1 MHKAFVR
8 SPNTHSTSTRVVA
21 SPTKICLSLF
31 LLSLC
36 MQYASVCKISGKVD
50 SRLYLARSCRIKSSI
65 HKIYG
70 RNPGDSFSQTTDGSE
85 YLARSCGIKSST
97 RTKSTVEILV
107 KAFGKQRM
115 VLSILQAV
123 VELRHQH
130 TKPTAETLVRAFGI
144 GKQRMVL
151 SILNA
156 IVELSHRDTKSYNR
170 NPGESFRQNQNMV
183 LGILHADVEVS
194 HRHTQPYGR
203 NPGENQLMVV
213 SVL

>member
-115 VLSILQAV
+115 VLSILHAV
-123 VELRHQH
+123 
-130 TKPTAETLVRAFGI
+130 
-144 GKQRMVL
+144 
-151 SILNA
+151 
-156 IVELSHRDTKSYNR
+156 VELSHRHTKSCNR
-170 NPGESFRQNQNMV
+170 NPGESFRQIQHMV
-183 LGILHADVEVS
+183 LSILHADVEVS

-203 NPGENQLMVV
+203 NPGENLKQSQLMVL
-213 SVL
+213 SVLYAVVE